1 MIEHSNHLCGG
12 KMHGM
17 GRAGPR
23 VLLYKLTG
31 VTEEVALHSCI
42 IINNNVISGY
52 MIS

>member
-1 MIEHSNHLCGG
+1 
-12 KMHGM
+12 MHGM

-31 VTEEVALHSCI
+31 VTEEVAMHSFVI
-42 IINNNVISGY
+42 IHNDLIFGY